1 MGELLKVLL
10 AINGEYGAVGI
21 LVALLIGSGWIVAGF
36 ASWRLIANTK
46 QHAQDKAH
54 LIQELRDTKEDLLQ
68 VSIESTKVLSKLS
81 ERFEVVQNM
90 LLQFLAHASQDNKR
104 D

>member
-1 MGELLKVLL
+1 MTELLKVLL

-21 LVALLIGSGWIVAGF
+21 LVSLLIASGWIVAVF

-46 QHAQDKAH
+46 LHQRDKAS
-54 LIQELRDTKEDLLQ
+54 LIQELRDAKQDLLQ
-68 VSIESTKVLSKLS
+68 VSIETTKVLSKLS

-90 LLQFLAHASQDNKR
+90 LLQFLAYSQNKKS